1 MESLTSLGNV
11 IGDLQ
16 DGDMYDLGKRF
27 TITDFPHL

>member
-16 DGDMYDLGKRF
+16 DGDMYDLGQEIYR
-27 TITDFPHL
+27 H